1 MAGIW
6 NRVFDRGEGFAPLAS
21 ETVWSCVYLVGRGV
35 FTGAQA
41 RDAIN
46 ATLPSDKQLTL
57 QEITDFN
64 NILTAAALG
73 SATAKL
79 DYMLRLR
86 ALLQLVEIHLLSNEA
101 TFRSELGLP

>member
-6 NRVFDRGEGFAPLAS
+6 NRVFDRGEMDAPLGS
-21 ETVWSCVYLVGRGV
+21 ITVWSAVYLVGRGV

-41 RDAIN
+41 RDHLN
-46 ATLPSDKQLTL
+46 ATLPSNRQLTA
-57 QEITDFN
+57 QELADFN
-64 NILTAAALG
+64 NILTAAGTG

-79 DYMLRLR
+79 DYMLRLQ
-86 ALLQLVEIHLLSNEA
+86 ALLSLVEQHILANEA

>member
-6 NRVFDRGEGFAPLAS
+6 DRVFERGENAAPLSSAV
-21 ETVWSCVYLVGRGV
+21 VWSAIYLVGRGV

-41 RDAIN
+41 RDHLN
-46 ATLPSDKQLTL
+46 ASLPTDKQLTA
-57 QEITDFN
+57 QEAADFN

-73 SATAKL
+73 SATTKL
-79 DYMLRLR
+79 DYMLRLQ
-86 ALLQLVEIHLLSNEA
+86 ALLTLVEVRMLSNEA